1 LKRLYFP
8 TFFLNIRKIQDY
20 MPNEIVD
27 IILVL
32 GECHCNYQQ
41 AAELYHDRFS
51 GRQHSND
58 GTIARLVSRQRQCPI
73 KKR

>member
-1 LKRLYFP
+1 
-8 TFFLNIRKIQDY
+8 
-20 MPNEIVD
+20 MPNIVD

-51 GRQHSND
+51 NRQHPND
-58 GTIARLVSRQRQCPI
+58 RTIAQLVLHQRQCPVQ
-73 KKR
+73 KR